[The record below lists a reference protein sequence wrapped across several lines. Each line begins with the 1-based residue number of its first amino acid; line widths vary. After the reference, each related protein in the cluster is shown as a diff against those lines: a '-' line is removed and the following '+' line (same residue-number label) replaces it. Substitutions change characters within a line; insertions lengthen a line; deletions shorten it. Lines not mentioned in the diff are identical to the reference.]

1 MDERISTSNLASTE
15 TKNESLQNGGLS
27 GSKQMPVWYRTPMKK
42 PQSRSRKSVQ
52 HKSSAAQTTTSNEAD
67 KYLASVPEP
76 ARATLNSIRATIRS
90 VVSPE
95 ATEGISYMVP
105 AFKYKGLLIGFAA
118 LHTHGSLFVTDP
130 SVMQLFTDEL
140 KPYDL
145 SKGTIRFPADQP
157 LPKLSPEKNS
167 QSPHRP
173 KRIQN

>member
-90 VVSPE
+90 VVSLASPLSIPTAACSSPILPSCSSSRTNSNPTTYRKE
-95 ATEGISYMVP
+95 PS
-105 AFKYKGLLIGFAA
+105 AFLQ
-118 LHTHGSLFVTDP
+118 TSL
-130 SVMQLFTDEL
+130 SQ
-140 KPYDL
+140 
-145 SKGTIRFPADQP
+145 
-157 LPKLSPEKNS
+157 NS
-167 QSPHRP
+167 LRKKTVKARIAQNESRT
-173 KRIQN
+173 KR